1 MVATAFFLAVANTI
15 KEARATQ
22 PHASVVRDHYKSIIK
37 QIPRQVEIC
46 TEKKVGGDKTGDA
59 VVGAIIGGIIG
70 NNVTIKCGVYL
81 WDAMR
86 IEDNVFIGPNATF
99 SNDKFPKSKQKPPVF
114 LPIVLKRGCSIGA
127 NATILPNVTIGENAM
142 IGAGAIVTKD
152 VPSQSVVTN
161 TNEIKF
167 I

>member
-1 MVATAFFLAVANTI
+1 MK
-15 KEARATQ
+15 KEYFN
-22 PHASVVRDHYKSIIK
+22 HKLSVVESDEIGKGTRIWAFAHILPGAKIGSNCNICDHTFIEND
-37 QIPRQVEIC
+37 V
-46 TEKKVGGDKTGDA
+46 
-59 VVGAIIGGIIG
+59 IIG

-114 LPIVLKRGCSIGA
+114 LPIVLKRGCSVGA

-152 VPSQSVVTN
+152 VPPQSVVTN
-161 TNEIKF
+161 TNEIKL

>member
-1 MVATAFFLAVANTI
+1 MK
-15 KEARATQ
+15 KEYFN
-22 PHASVVRDHYKSIIK
+22 HKLSVVESDEIGKGTRIWAFAHILPGAKIGSNCNICDHTFIEND
-37 QIPRQVEIC
+37 V
-46 TEKKVGGDKTGDA
+46 
-59 VVGAIIGGIIG
+59 IIG

>member
-1 MVATAFFLAVANTI
+1 MK
-15 KEARATQ
+15 KEYFN
-22 PHASVVRDHYKSIIK
+22 HKLSVVESDEIGKGTRIWAFAHILPGAKIGSNCNICDHTFIEND
-37 QIPRQVEIC
+37 V
-46 TEKKVGGDKTGDA
+46 
-59 VVGAIIGGIIG
+59 IIG

-152 VPSQSVVTN
+152 VPPQSVVTN
-161 TNEIKF
+161 TNEIKL